1 MPSPIPQPPGVPLLG
16 NIFDID
22 PSNTWVSLKKLADK
36 YGPIFKIKALGTQI
50 VFVGSASLLEEI
62 CDQTRFRK
70 CVTGPVVEIR
80 QAVHD
85 GLFTAYD
92 SEPMW
97 GIAHRIMAPLLSPAA
112 VELTFVEM
120 QDTIAEL
127 IAKWKSSNSGQQIN
141 VLEDLQRLDLQTC
154 MLCMFNYSLPC
165 LAGPKPA
172 MVKAMHDATQEAMK
186 RPTRPKLINWLF
198 YQSSFDSNIKIMRG
212 CAAEVL
218 AYRKAHPTSKKDLL
232 DVLLHSKDP
241 ETGKSMNEQ
250 QIIDEIV
257 TPLIGSTTSPCLVSF
272 TLYYL
277 LKTPKEITKARE
289 EIDAIVG
296 REDQLTLSHLSKL
309 PYCEAILRESLRL
322 CAAAPG
328 FNIEPIPSTNRPVAL
343 ANGQYEV
350 PKNQVMIAVLSAVNR
365 DPAVFSDPLSFRP
378 ERMLGEAYDKL
389 PSSVKKGF
397 GNGKRECIGKN
408 YAWQWCLTTLIN
420 IIRHVDLEIADPTY
434 QLAMDGA
441 FNMEIQ
447 TFFAL
452 TGPRSGSDAS

>member
-1 MPSPIPQPPGVPLLG
+1 MVSKASASSPPSPHVRP
-16 NIFDID
+16 
-22 PSNTWVSLKKLADK
+22 
-36 YGPIFKIKALGTQI
+36 GPIFKIKALGTQI

-120 QDTIAEL
+120 RDTIAEL
-127 IAKWKSSNSGQQIN
+127 VTKWTSSKPGQQVD
-141 VLEDLQRLDLQTC
+141 VLHDLQRLDLQTC
-154 MLCMFNYSLPC
+154 TLCMFHYSLSC
-165 LAGPKPA
+165 LEGPEPA
-172 MVKAMHDATQEAMK
+172 VIKAMHDATLEAMK
-186 RPTRPKLINWLF
+186 RPTRPRLVNWLL
-198 YQSSFDSNIKIMRG
+198 YQSSFDSNIKIMRDF
-212 CAAEVL
+212 AAEIL
-218 AYRKAHPTSKKDLL
+218 TYRRAHPTSKKDLL
-232 DVLLHSKDP
+232 DALLNSKDP
-241 ETGKSMNEQ
+241 ETGRSMSEQ

-257 TPLIGSTTSPCLVSF
+257 TPLIGSTTSPCLMSF

-277 LKTPKEITKARE
+277 VKSPQEITKARE
-289 EIDAIVG
+289 EINAVIG
-296 REDQLTLSHLSKL
+296 SKNPFTLSHLSRL
-309 PYCEAILRESLRL
+309 PYCEAILHESLRL
-322 CAAAPG
+322 SAAAPG
-328 FNIEPIPSTNRPVAL
+328 FNIEPLPSTKSIVTL
-343 ANGQYEV
+343 ADGEYEI

-365 DPAVFSDPLSFRP
+365 DPAVFSDPLSFQP
-378 ERMLGEAYDKL
+378 KRMLGEAYDKL

-408 YAWQWCLTTLIN
+408 YAWQWCMTALVSIL
-420 IIRHVDLEIADPTY
+420 RDVDLEMADPAY

-447 TFFAL
+447 RFFAV
-452 TGPRSGSDAS
+452 TGPRGGSDAV